1 MEPPKPTLLLPNAAL
16 TKAKEAG
23 HRAVRITD
31 LKISDGTSTNRSAR
45 LIGTKMA
52 EAGLRI
58 EDGHSV
64 IGPGLAGSRDR
75 SATMIAV
82 VAVEEAVDRQVK
94 QAADMQPTSL
104 KANFMLEDFGGF
116 SFQQGGA
123 SYSTIEFLPFD
134 GDHYKEVAHIR
145 GVNLLSAAHTS
156 ARLEYINN
164 NIIVPSVQATPRFL
178 HHLFAKMPTSIQ
190 QVERHYFRFPGPFF
204 AEQLSV
210 ASCLP

>member
-23 HRAVRITD
+23 YRAVRITD

-82 VAVEEAVDRQVK
+82 VAVEEAADRQVK

-116 SFQQGGA
+116 SFQ
-123 SYSTIEFLPFD
+123 
-134 GDHYKEVAHIR
+134 
-145 GVNLLSAAHTS
+145 
-156 ARLEYINN
+156 
-164 NIIVPSVQATPRFL
+164 
-178 HHLFAKMPTSIQ
+178 
-190 QVERHYFRFPGPFF
+190 
-204 AEQLSV
+204 
-210 ASCLP
+210 

>member
-82 VAVEEAVDRQVK
+82 VAVEEAADRQVK

-104 KANFMLEDFGGF
+104 NANFMLEDFGGF
-116 SFQQGGA
+116 SFQQPPSSSSRGCFIRSCGGG
-123 SYSTIEFLPFD
+123 ST
-134 GDHYKEVAHIR
+134 GGNR
-145 GVNLLSAAHTS
+145 RSAAGPGRHCFS
-156 ARLEYINN
+156 LQRQM
-164 NIIVPSVQATPRFL
+164 SV
-178 HHLFAKMPTSIQ
+178 
-190 QVERHYFRFPGPFF
+190 
-204 AEQLSV
+204 
-210 ASCLP
+210 

>member
-82 VAVEEAVDRQVK
+82 VAVEEAADRQVK
-94 QAADMQPTSL
+94 QAADLQPTSL

-116 SFQQGGA
+116 SFSPSSRA
-123 SYSTIEFLPFD
+123 ELP
-134 GDHYKEVAHIR
+134 
-145 GVNLLSAAHTS
+145 
-156 ARLEYINN
+156 
-164 NIIVPSVQATPRFL
+164 TPRSSSCRL
-178 HHLFAKMPTSIQ
+178 TVTTTRRLRTSE
-190 QVERHYFRFPGPFF
+190 V
-204 AEQLSV
+204 
-210 ASCLP
+210 